1 MNGQKQNSLALYVS
15 IIVIIGLAIAFT
27 IIFILYSIYKSKHI
41 SNGNEDENLK
51 LNIDKKISSL
61 EEKAAKKGEKFD
73 KANIKSILLEKKVS
87 DKVVEILM
95 YLFSFVIFGVLIVT
109 FSFALTFKLNNENL
123 YIFDTTYLAIRTG
136 SMETV
141 NESNTYIQENNLTN
155 QIETY
160 SLIGIEKVDS
170 DEKIELYDILAYK
183 YKGKTYVHRVI
194 KIFTDEETGTTCYTL
209 RGDANSSSLS
219 FETKITLDDIVGKYN
234 GYQNYG
240 LGVAFFYLQSHVGIV
255 AIVSAM
261 LFVIAF
267 DFSEGKIEKTYYKR
281 SEYILEQIEEKA
293 KNEKNSEVE
302 GKENQNEEIIV
313 EEHKDLVIEEIK
325 GNDTSL
331 IKKIKKV
338 TMTRKMTKLFTI
350 LYAFIVVV
358 TLVGTGFCS
367 WRFIEKEVK
376 EKKIQVV
383 VTDESSV
390 GYFFINQ
397 QPLYVII
404 SDVTYSSA
412 NYFD

>member
-1 MNGQKQNSLALYVS
+1 MNGQEKQNSLALYVS
-15 IIVIIGLAIAFT
+15 IIVIIGLAIVFI
-27 IIFILYSIYKSKHI
+27 IIFIFYSIYKSKRI
-41 SNGNEDENLK
+41 SCGNEDEILK
-51 LNIDKKISSL
+51 IDINKKISSF
-61 EEKAAKKGEKFD
+61 EEKASKNAEKID
-73 KANIKSILLEKKVS
+73 KTNIKSILLEKKVS

-155 QIETY
+155 QIKTY
-160 SLIGIEKVDS
+160 SLIGIEKVSS

-183 YKGKTYVHRVI
+183 YKGTTYVHRVI

-240 LGVAFFYLQSHVGIV
+240 LGVAFFYLQSNIGIV
-255 AIVSAM
+255 AIISAM

-267 DFSEGKIEKTYYKR
+267 DFSEGKIEKAYDKR
-281 SEYILEQIEEKA
+281 SEYILEQIEEIA
-293 KNEKNSEVE
+293 KNEKNLEPE
-302 GKENQNEEIIV
+302 GKEDQNEEIIV
-313 EEHKDLVIEEIK
+313 EEHKDLDIEEIK
-325 GNDTSL
+325 GSNASL
-331 IKKIKKV
+331 IKKIKRV
-338 TMTRKMTKLFTI
+338 TMTRKMTKLITI

-358 TLVGTGFCS
+358 TLVGAGFCS
-367 WRFIEKEVK
+367 WRFIEKGVK

-383 VTDESSV
+383 VTDEASV
-390 GYFFINQ
+390 GYFRINQ
-397 QPLYVII
+397 
-404 SDVTYSSA
+404 
-412 NYFD
+412 

>member
-15 IIVIIGLAIAFT
+15 IIVIIGLAIVFI
-27 IIFILYSIYKSKHI
+27 IIFILYSIKKGKHI
-41 SNGNEDENLK
+41 SCGNEDEILK
-51 LNIDKKISSL
+51 LDIDKKISSL
-61 EEKAAKKGEKFD
+61 EEKAAKKGEKID

-87 DKVVEILM
+87 DRVFEILM
-95 YLFSFVIFGVLIVT
+95 YIFSFVIFGVLIVT
-109 FSFALTFKLNNENL
+109 FSFSLTFKLNNQNL
-123 YIFDTTYLAIRTG
+123 YIFDTTYLAIRTD

-160 SLIGIEKVDS
+160 SLIGIDKVSS

-240 LGVAFFYLQSHVGIV
+240 LGVAFFYLQSNIGIV

-267 DFSEGKIEKTYYKR
+267 DFGEGKIEKAYYKR
-281 SEYILEQIEEKA
+281 SEYILEQIEEIA
-293 KNEKNSEVE
+293 KNEKNPESE
-302 GKENQNEEIIV
+302 GKEDQSEETIL
-313 EEHKDLVIEEIK
+313 EEHKEQDIEEIK
-325 GNDTSL
+325 GNDASL
-331 IKKIKKV
+331 IKKKRV

-350 LYAFIVVV
+350 LYAIIVVV

-367 WRFIEKEVK
+367 WRFIEKGVK
-376 EKKIQVV
+376 ENKIQVV
-383 VTDESSV
+383 VTDEASV
-390 GYFFINQ
+390 GYFRIDQ
-397 QPLYVII
+397 
-404 SDVTYSSA
+404 
-412 NYFD
+412 

>member
-1 MNGQKQNSLALYVS
+1 
-15 IIVIIGLAIAFT
+15 
-27 IIFILYSIYKSKHI
+27 
-41 SNGNEDENLK
+41 
-51 LNIDKKISSL
+51 
-61 EEKAAKKGEKFD
+61 
-73 KANIKSILLEKKVS
+73 
-87 DKVVEILM
+87 M
-95 YLFSFVIFGVLIVT
+95 YIFSFVIFGVLIVT
-109 FSFALTFKLNNENL
+109 FSFALTFKLNNQNL
-123 YIFDTTYLAIRTG
+123 YFFDTTYLAIRTG

-160 SLIGIEKVDS
+160 SLIGIDKVSS
-170 DEKIELYDILAYK
+170 DEEIELYDILAYK
-183 YKGKTYVHRVI
+183 YKGTTYVHRVI

-209 RGDANSSSLS
+209 RGDANISSLS
-219 FETKITLDDIVGKYN
+219 FETNITLDDIVGKYN

-240 LGVAFFYLQSHVGIV
+240 LGVAFFYLQSNIGIV
-255 AIVSAM
+255 AIISAM
-261 LFVIAF
+261 LFVISF
-267 DFSEGKIEKTYYKR
+267 DFSEGKIEKAYYKR

-293 KNEKNSEVE
+293 KNEKNPEVE

-350 LYAFIVVV
+350 LYAIIVVV

-383 VTDESSV
+383 VRDEANI
-390 GYFFINQ
+390 GYFRIDQ
-397 QPLYVII
+397 
-404 SDVTYSSA
+404 
-412 NYFD
+412 